1 MTKVFGYFLAA
12 LPHFLA
18 YFAAALLLAAAF
30 LTLYV
35 QLTPHREL
43 ELIRGGNSAAA
54 LQLTGTFLGFA
65 LPVAVVIGHSVSI
78 PDMLMWGV
86 VAAVVQLLVFL
97 LVSRLL
103 FRGIS
108 ARIQDGCTSS
118 GIFVGG
124 MGACVGLL
132 QAACMVP

>member
-1 MTKVFGYFLAA
+1 MVAYFTGA

-18 YFAAALLLAAAF
+18 YFASALALAAAF
-30 LTLYV
+30 LLLYV
-35 QLTPHREL
+35 FVTPHREFA
-43 ELIRGGNSAAA
+43 LIREGNSAAA

-65 LPVAVVIGHSVSI
+65 IPVAVVIGHSVSI
-78 PDMLMWGV
+78 PDMLLWGA
-86 VAAVVQLLVFL
+86 VATVVQLAVFAIIA
-97 LVSRLL
+97 RLL

-108 ARIQDGCTSS
+108 ARIAERCAAS

-124 MGACVGLL
+124 MGLGVGVL